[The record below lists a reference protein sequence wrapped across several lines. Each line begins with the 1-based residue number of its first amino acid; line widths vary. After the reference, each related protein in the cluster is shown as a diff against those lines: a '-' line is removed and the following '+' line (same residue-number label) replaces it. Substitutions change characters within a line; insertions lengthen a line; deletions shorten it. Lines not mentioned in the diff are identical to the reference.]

1 MTAYIL
7 KRVLQLIPVLFGIS
21 VITFSLIYLIP
32 GDPVRLMMG
41 QHQDPEVAAAIRHE
55 LGLDKPIPVQYA
67 RYVTKAVQGDL
78 GRSYVKRIAVRELL
92 KGKFQATLVLTMAA
106 MVLAIVIGVIA
117 GLVSAAKPNSLS
129 DYLFM
134 VLAIVGIS
142 LPVFWLGL
150 MLQILAN
157 NLNASLTGEISRSII
172 PISGY
177 FDPRYPWYVNLK
189 YLILPAITLA
199 TVPMAIIARMV
210 RSSMLEV
217 MNLEYIRTAR
227 AKGLTERIVVMKHA
241 LKNALIPIITVIGN
255 NFALLLTGAVL
266 TETVFSW
273 PGMGR
278 LMVDA
283 IIQRDFPVVMGGV
296 IVMSVVF
303 VVVNLIV
310 DILYASVDPRIR
322 YG

>member
-1 MTAYIL
+1 MFSYIL
-7 KRVLQLIPVLFGIS
+7 KRILQLIPVMFGIS
-21 VITFSLIYLIP
+21 IITFSMIYLIP

-41 QHQDPEVAAAIRHE
+41 QHQDPEIAASIRHE
-55 LGLDKPIPVQYA
+55 LGLDKPVYTQYL
-67 RYVTKAVQGDL
+67 RYMGKVVQGDF
-78 GRSYVKRIAVRELL
+78 GRSYVKRRDVSELL
-92 KGKFQATLVLTMAA
+92 AGKFEATLILTMSSMLLA
-106 MVLAIVIGVIA
+106 VLIGVIA
-117 GLVSAAKPNSLS
+117 GLVSSARPNSFA
-129 DYLFM
+129 DYAFM
-134 VLAIVGIS
+134 VLAVVGIS

-150 MLQILAN
+150 MLQIGSN
-157 NLNASLTGEISRSII
+157 ELNAALSGDTLRSII

-177 FDPRYPWYVNLK
+177 FDSRFPWYVNLK
-189 YLILPAITLA
+189 YLFLPSVTLA

-227 AKGLTERIVVMKHA
+227 AKGLSERVVVLKHA

-296 IVMSVVF
+296 LVMSVIF
-303 VVVNLIV
+303 VAVNLIV
-310 DILYASVDPRIR
+310 DIFYAWVDPRIR
-322 YG
+322 YE

>member
-1 MTAYIL
+1 MTSYIL
-7 KRVLQLIPVLFGIS
+7 KRVLQLIPVMFGIS

-92 KGKFQATLVLTMAA
+92 KGKFQATLILTMAA
-106 MVLAIVIGVIA
+106 MVLAIVVGVIA

-129 DYLFM
+129 DYMFM

-157 NLNASLTGEISRSII
+157 NMNAALTGEISRSII

-227 AKGLTERIVVMKHA
+227 AKGLSERIVVMKHA

-296 IVMSVVF
+296 IVMSMVF

>member
-1 MTAYIL
+1 
-7 KRVLQLIPVLFGIS
+7 
-21 VITFSLIYLIP
+21 
-32 GDPVRLMMG
+32 MMG

>member
-1 MTAYIL
+1 M
-7 KRVLQLIPVLFGIS
+7 FGIS

-92 KGKFQATLVLTMAA
+92 KGKFQATLILTMAA
-106 MVLAIVIGVIA
+106 MVLAIVVGVIA

-129 DYLFM
+129 DYMFM

-157 NLNASLTGEISRSII
+157 NMNAALTGEISRSII

-296 IVMSVVF
+296 IVMSMVF

>member
-1 MTAYIL
+1 MTSYIL
-7 KRVLQLIPVLFGIS
+7 KRVLQLIPVMFGIS

-92 KGKFQATLVLTMAA
+92 KGKFQATLILTMAA
-106 MVLAIVIGVIA
+106 MVLAIVVGVIA

-129 DYLFM
+129 DYMFM

-157 NLNASLTGEISRSII
+157 NMNAALTGEISRSII

-296 IVMSVVF
+296 IVMSMVF

>member
-106 MVLAIVIGVIA
+106 MVLAIFIGVIA

-129 DYLFM
+129 DYMFM

-157 NLNASLTGEISRSII
+157 NLNAALTGEISRSII

-177 FDPRYPWYVNLK
+177 FDPRYPWFVNLK